1 MEDNNRRHE
10 GMAVGVCSTHS
21 TGSYWKTQATV
32 AAKRG
37 LHDDGL
43 RCPSSAELHARNNC
57 NGLIKLLTKEYTVGV
72 QLRTQP
78 HGRAYPSWES
88 GYERRQTGP
97 RNVDILTTLNI
108 TSCP

>member
-1 MEDNNRRHE
+1 
-10 GMAVGVCSTHS
+10 MAVGVCSTHS

-57 NGLIKLLTKEYTVGV
+57 NGLIKLLTKEYTVVLERG
-72 QLRTQP
+72 TQSLISLERFIAP
-78 HGRAYPSWES
+78 GCTTADTASWES
-88 GYERRQTGP
+88 VSLMGERIRAKAD
-97 RNVDILTTLNI
+97 RAKER
-108 TSCP
+108 